1 MIGQGPTLSQAGL
14 ATGRLGR
21 RLAWSRQAWLDT
33 EGAFPYRGS
42 SSAAHAAGWH
52 RLDTS
57 ILGCTVPGP
66 SCRLPLPM
74 SVCSGGF
81 SIPRGHSDSG
91 VDQIVYRR
99 SVLFGDVVF
108 RRVHW
113 AHAGLGFANLLCQGG
128 HAHGASL
135 HSKMCSRQ
143 FVGTGGSDAP
153 RMCIGQLVG
162 EANQQYRSYSVAGPR
177 SV

>member
-1 MIGQGPTLSQAGL
+1 MGKGRLYHRPAWPQAGL
-14 ATGRLGR
+14 VAGWLGNGR
-21 RLAWSRQAWLDT
+21 RGSTQRVRFHIGLHHLRHMQPVGTDFIQASLPVQFR
-33 EGAFPYRGS
+33 A
-42 SSAAHAAGWH
+42 
-52 RLDTS
+52 
-57 ILGCTVPGP
+57 P

-91 VDQIVYRR
+91 VDQIVYR